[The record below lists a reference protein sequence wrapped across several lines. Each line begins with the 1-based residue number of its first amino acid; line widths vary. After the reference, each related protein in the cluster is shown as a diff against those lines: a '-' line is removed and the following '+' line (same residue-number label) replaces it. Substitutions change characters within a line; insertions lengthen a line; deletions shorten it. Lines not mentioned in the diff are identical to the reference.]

1 LVDFGFRRLA
11 KELLK
16 RGQANWISR
25 ESGIAADSIMPLEL
39 HTQDPSSAGPPLSDR
54 NGRTM
59 KKLRVSLTDR
69 CNLRCVYCMPE
80 CPGWR
85 TRDEIL
91 GFEEI
96 ERLAEIFVARLG
108 VEQVRLTGGEPLVR
122 QNVADLMARLG
133 ALRAAGLRRLSL
145 STNGVLLARYARDLA
160 DAGLD
165 DINVSLDSLSPWRFE
180 EITGGG
186 RLGDV
191 LAGIE
196 RARTAG
202 IAVKLNC
209 VVLRGINDGDVL
221 PLARWAY
228 QENLALRF
236 IEFMPLDS
244 RGLWSPGK
252 VFTEQEIIASLQ
264 QEFSVVP
271 ESRTTDPARY
281 FTLNG
286 RMRVGVISTVSS
298 PFCAQCDRIRL
309 TADGRLFPCLFSQ
322 SGIDLKGAMRAGS
335 GADLI
340 EACIR
345 AAVANKPRG
354 FVEQSGQLNTRV
366 GMHVL
371 GG

>member
-1 LVDFGFRRLA
+1 
-11 KELLK
+11 
-16 RGQANWISR
+16 
-25 ESGIAADSIMPLEL
+25 MPLEL
-39 HTQDPSSAGPPLSDR
+39 QTPDPLSAGPRLSDR
-54 NGRTM
+54 YGRTM

-91 GFEEI
+91 DFEEI
-96 ERLAEIFVARLG
+96 ERLVEIFVARLG

-122 QNVADLMARLG
+122 QDVADLVARLG
-133 ALRAAGLRRLSL
+133 TLRAAGLRRVSL

-165 DINVSLDSLSPWRFE
+165 DINVSLDSLSPRRFE
-180 EITGGG
+180 KITGGG

-196 RARTAG
+196 CARAAG

-209 VVLRGINDGDVL
+209 VVMRGINDGDVL

-228 QENLALRF
+228 AANLALRF

-244 RGLWSPGK
+244 RGLWSPTM
-252 VFTEQEIIASLQ
+252 VFTEREIIAILK
-264 QEFSVVP
+264 QEFAVVP
-271 ESRTTDPARY
+271 EPRTPDPARY
-281 FTLNG
+281 YLLNG

-298 PFCAQCDRIRL
+298 PFCARCDRIRL
-309 TADGRLFPCLFSQ
+309 TADGRLFPCLFSP
-322 SGIDLKGAMRAGS
+322 SGVDLKGAVRAGS
-335 GADLI
+335 GVDQI

-345 AAVANKPRG
+345 GAVADKPRG
-354 FVEQSGQLNTRV
+354 FAEQSEHLNPRV